1 MNDLLSDSWRK
12 EDIETGNGVGT
23 VEMTNLSSLDGFL
36 KDADAIRS
44 DIEEIERIRK
54 RLHESNAAARTL
66 HAADAVR
73 SLRAKMDADVA
84 LVLKK
89 VRVVKAQLD
98 LLERAAETSRTLP
111 ESGPGSSADRTR
123 MSVLGGLK
131 SKLKGSMDAFADLR
145 KEIATEYRETV
156 ARRYYTVTGE
166 QPDEATVEAL
176 VTSGEGEQLLQK
188 AIAEQG
194 RGTVMNMVAEIQER
208 HNAMTDLERS
218 LLELQQVFMDMAV
231 LVQTQGD
238 QLNDIENQVDRAK
251 SFVNDGRESLQIAR
265 NLQKNS
271 RKWMCFGIILLLI
284 IILAIVLP
292 IVLKN

>member
-1 MNDLLSDSWRK
+1 MNNLLSDSWRK
-12 EDIETGNGVGT
+12 EDIETGNGGGT
-23 VEMTNLSSLDGFL
+23 VELTNSSSLDGFL

-44 DIEEIERIRK
+44 DIEEIERIRN

-89 VRVVKAQLD
+89 ARIIKAQLD
-98 LLERAAETSRTLP
+98 LLERAAETSRALP
-111 ESGPGSSADRTR
+111 GSGPGSSNDRTR
-123 MSVLGGLK
+123 MSILGGLK
-131 SKLKGSMDAFADLR
+131 SKLKGSMDAFAELR

-208 HNAMTDLERS
+208 HNTMTDLERS

-251 SFVNDGRESLQIAR
+251 SFVADGRQSLQIAR

-271 RKWMCFGIILLLI
+271 RKWMCIGFLLLII

-292 IVLKN
+292 VVLKN